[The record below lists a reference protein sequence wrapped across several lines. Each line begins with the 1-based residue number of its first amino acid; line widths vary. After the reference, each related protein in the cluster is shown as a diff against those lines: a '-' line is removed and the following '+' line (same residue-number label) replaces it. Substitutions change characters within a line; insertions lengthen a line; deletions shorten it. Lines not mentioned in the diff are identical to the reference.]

1 MSEQDEPSALVV
13 DDNAVIL
20 TDASAILQEAGF
32 EVLTAMHAD
41 EALRLLA
48 GQGHRLP
55 VLFTDVEMPGSM
67 DGFELARHADHH
79 WPAIAIIVA
88 SGRRSP
94 KPGELPEG
102 ATFIGK
108 PFSAEVVQGHLHKV
122 VPEHRKPEPLRH
134 LD

>member
-1 MSEQDEPSALVV
+1 MV

-48 GQGHRLP
+48 GQGHRLT

-67 DGFELARHADHH
+67 DGFELARHADRH

-108 PFSAEVVQGHLHKV
+108 PFSAEVVQATSTRSSRSTAS
-122 VPEHRKPEPLRH
+122 PNPLRH